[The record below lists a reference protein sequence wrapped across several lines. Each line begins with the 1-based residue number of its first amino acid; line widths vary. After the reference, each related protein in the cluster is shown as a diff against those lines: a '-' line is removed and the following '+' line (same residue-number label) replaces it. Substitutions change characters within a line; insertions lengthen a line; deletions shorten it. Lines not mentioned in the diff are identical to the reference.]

1 MLFQSA
7 TGVPNLWPEETKFI
21 TARIKTMAIGNPIEF
36 IRQVRQELSRVTFPS
51 RKETTV
57 STIMVFVMV
66 FISAVFLFIADQVIA
81 FLIQL
86 ILG

>member
-1 MLFQSA
+1 MA
-7 TGVPNLWPEETKFI
+7 TG
-21 TARIKTMAIGNPIEF
+21 PIEF
-36 IRQVRQELSRVTFPS
+36 IKQVRQEVARVSWPS

-57 STIMVFVMV
+57 STIMVFIMV
-66 FISAVFLFIADQVIA
+66 FISAVFLFVADQVIA

>member
-1 MLFQSA
+1 
-7 TGVPNLWPEETKFI
+7 
-21 TARIKTMAIGNPIEF
+21 MAKGNPIEF
-36 IRQVRQELSRVTFPS
+36 IRQVRQELSRVTWPS

-66 FISAVFLFIADQVIA
+66 FISAIFLFLTDEVISV
-81 FLIQL
+81 LIKL

>member
-1 MLFQSA
+1 M
-7 TGVPNLWPEETKFI
+7 TTK
-21 TARIKTMAIGNPIEF
+21 TSRAGPIEF
-36 IRQVRQELSRVTFPS
+36 IRQVRAEVARVTWPS

-57 STIMVFVMV
+57 STIMVFVMAT
-66 FISAVFLFIADQVIA
+66 IAAIFLFLSDQVIA

>member
-1 MLFQSA
+1 
-7 TGVPNLWPEETKFI
+7 
-21 TARIKTMAIGNPIEF
+21 MAKAGPIEF
-36 IRQVRQELSRVTFPS
+36 IKQVRQEVARVSWPS

-66 FISAVFLFIADQVIA
+66 FIAAVFLFFADQVIA